1 MGCVALVCQWF
12 GQTLFPSITQHTCHC
27 SPWEKGAAGATTDYS
42 IPSLKLNVFVVQKSY
57 SDNYFSIWH
66 AVCVQNKYQDMPDFA
81 FRFNLDF
88 LAAVLSRS
96 QDRLKH
102 VSLCTSML
110 TGGLFWLQGPRC
122 WERMWIS
129 QQRQPLNAEGRKL
142 KTEYDYSEPSF
153 KHLLFSFCEN
163 THTPISSI
171 VSANIKNDTY
181 RQTSQQKQTETQ
193 TKNSLQNITGISEN
207 VKRMRIRLWCSGSA
221 ILDHNTPSRR

>member
-1 MGCVALVCQWF
+1 MFLLCKKVNLIIIFRSGMLCVF
-12 GQTLFPSITQHTCHC
+12 KTNIKTC
-27 SPWEKGAAGATTDYS
+27 PILLLD
-42 IPSLKLNVFVVQKSY
+42 
-57 SDNYFSIWH
+57 SIW
-66 AVCVQNKYQDMPDFA
+66 
-81 FRFNLDF
+81 F

-96 QDRLKH
+96 QDRLKY

-122 WERMWIS
+122 WEQMWIS
-129 QQRQPLNAEGRKL
+129 QQRQPLNAEGRKP

-181 RQTSQQKQTETQ
+181 RQTSQQKQTKTQ

>member
-1 MGCVALVCQWF
+1 MCCSGLSVVWPDFVPIYYTAHMPLQSLGKGCCWCNNRL
-12 GQTLFPSITQHTCHC
+12 LHTISKNLMFLLCKKVILIIIFRSGMLC
-27 SPWEKGAAGATTDYS
+27 
-42 IPSLKLNVFVVQKSY
+42 VFKTNIKTCPILLL
-57 SDNYFSIWH
+57 DSIW
-66 AVCVQNKYQDMPDFA
+66 
-81 FRFNLDF
+81 F

-96 QDRLKH
+96 QDRLKY

-122 WERMWIS
+122 WEQMWIS
-129 QQRQPLNAEGRKL
+129 QQRQPLNAEGRKP

-181 RQTSQQKQTETQ
+181 RQTSQQKQTKTQ